1 MPHELRGMDRM
12 PHEFFSAVLIAGV
25 LFVAVLAAFVA
36 YLSWKHRKKWKE
48 ENAARPTVRRR
59 VRKRKRH

>member
-12 PHEFFSAVLIAGV
+12 PHEFFTAVLIAGG

-36 YLSWKHRKKWKE
+36 YLSWRHRKMRNE
-48 ENAARPTVRRR
+48 QNQAPPAARRR
-59 VRKRKRH
+59 VRKRKRR